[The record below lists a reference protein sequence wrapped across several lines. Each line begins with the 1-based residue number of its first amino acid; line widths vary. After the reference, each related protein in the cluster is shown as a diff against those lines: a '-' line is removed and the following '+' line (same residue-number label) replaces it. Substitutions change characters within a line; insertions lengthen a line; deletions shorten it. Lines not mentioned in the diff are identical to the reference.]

1 MGIGQNCHSSFLPL
15 VQKAPLPVLGM
26 DETKWICFAEV
37 PCGVRA
43 TWLHSGKI
51 LGQAVEYVSQSRAFF
66 FFYNK
71 PLLCWLKCGR
81 VDTGTSPCL
90 PVLLLE
96 QINEF

>member
-51 LGQAVEYVSQSRAFF
+51 LGQAVEYVSQPRAFF
-66 FFYNK
+66 FFLQQAPIVLTQMWQGGHWYF
-71 PLLCWLKCGR
+71 PLPSCVVVR
-81 VDTGTSPCL
+81 T
-90 PVLLLE
+90 
-96 QINEF
+96 N